1 MLAASTAA
9 PIHSDAI
16 LTRGSSGLDAA
27 LAAKKN
33 GETTK
38 RLSQSADIHP
48 ALALC

>member
-1 MLAASTAA
+1 MLAPSTAA
-9 PIHSDAI
+9 IIDSDAV

-27 LAAKKN
+27 LAAKN
-33 GETTK
+33 AETTM